1 MVPYVRYGMDPQSL
15 VAQSQ
20 GKAFR
25 HENLTWQTKLP
36 WDMVV
41 ALKQAVSWGR
51 MNIDSVR

>member
-1 MVPYVRYGMDPQSL
+1 MVPYVRYGMDPQLL

-20 GKAFR
+20 GNAFR